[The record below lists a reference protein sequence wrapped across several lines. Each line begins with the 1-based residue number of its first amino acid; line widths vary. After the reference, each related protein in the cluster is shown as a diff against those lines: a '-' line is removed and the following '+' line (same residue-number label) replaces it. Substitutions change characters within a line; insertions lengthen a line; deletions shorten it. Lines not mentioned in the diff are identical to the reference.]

1 MERCSTLLIIKE
13 MQIKTTMRYHLT
25 PIRMAIIKKK
35 KNLQAINTGEDVEK
49 REPSCLVGRKVNW
62 YSHYK
67 EQYAKSL
74 QSCLTLC
81 NAMDCSPLGSSVQ
94 EIPQAR
100 ILEWVVM
107 PSLQGIFLIRRS
119 NSRLFTSP
127 AS

>member
-1 MERCSTLLIIKE
+1 MERCPTLLIIRE

-25 PIRMAIIKKK
+25 PIRMAIIKK
-35 KNLQAINTGEDVEK
+35 NLQAINAGEDAEK
-49 REPSCLVGRKVNW
+49 RELSCPVGRKVNW
-62 YSHYK
+62 YSHYR

-81 NAMDCSPLGSSVQ
+81 NLMDCSPLGSSVQ
-94 EIPQAR
+94 EILQAR

-107 PSLQGIFLIRRS
+107 PSLQGIFLIQRS
-119 NSRLFTSP
+119 NSCLFTSP

>member
-1 MERCSTLLIIKE
+1 MESNNAVSPHTD
-13 MQIKTTMRYHLT
+13 QNGHHQ
-25 PIRMAIIKKK
+25 
-35 KNLQAINTGEDVEK
+35 KNLKAINAGEDVEK
-49 REPSCLVGRKVNW
+49 RELSCPVGRKVNW
-62 YSHYK
+62 YSHYR

-81 NAMDCSPLGSSVQ
+81 NLMDCSPLGSSVQ
-94 EIPQAR
+94 EILQAR

-107 PSLQGIFLIRRS
+107 PSLQGIFLIQRS